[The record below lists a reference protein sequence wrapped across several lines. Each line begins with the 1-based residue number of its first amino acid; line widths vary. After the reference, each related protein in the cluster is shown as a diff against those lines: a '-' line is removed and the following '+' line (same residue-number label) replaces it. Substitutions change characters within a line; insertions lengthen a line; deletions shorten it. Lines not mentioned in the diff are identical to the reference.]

1 MKMPFLRRAIMATA
15 IATSLVS
22 GTMIAAPAQAQFG
35 GIVYDPSNYAQNV
48 LTAART
54 LEQIN
59 NQIQQITNQVRS
71 LENDARNLTHLGERF
86 APELVQQLRELDA
99 LFGQSQD

>member
-54 LEQIN
+54 LQQIN
-59 NQIQQITNQVRS
+59 NQIQQIQNQRPASSTRPAILPVCRS
-71 LENDARNLTHLGERF
+71 RRSRRCSNRSTRPA
-86 APELVQQLRELDA
+86 
-99 LFGQSQD
+99 SC

>member
-1 MKMPFLRRAIMATA
+1 MKIPVLRRALMATA

-54 LEQIN
+54 LQQIN
-59 NQIQQITNQVRS
+59 CPS
-71 LENDARNLTHLGERF
+71 SEHSA
-86 APELVQQLRELDA
+86 QLA
-99 LFGQSQD
+99 A